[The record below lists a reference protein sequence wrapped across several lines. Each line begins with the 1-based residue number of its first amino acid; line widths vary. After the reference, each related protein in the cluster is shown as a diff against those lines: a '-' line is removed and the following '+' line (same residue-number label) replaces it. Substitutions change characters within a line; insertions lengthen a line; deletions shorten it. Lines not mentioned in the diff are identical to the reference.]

1 MAKAS
6 KKSPEEKLRVVLSVL
21 RGELSAAAA
30 GRRAGVSE
38 QTVHNWKKAFLEGAR
53 DRLAL
58 GARRRRG
65 GEPPQPPDAPAPR
78 QVRCDR
84 RRSRG
89 TGRAQ
94 RRRHRP
100 TQSRRRAGG
109 SNQDAARRPPL
120 GDQGPHP
127 GDQPDPR
134 PDRHRP
140 RRVERPAP
148 RAAHRP
154 LIDACARLR
163 PNPTGHQVTA
173 AAKQARRTLARRHRA
188 LSAEINELDAEL
200 LALCADANPALLAAP
215 GVGPDT
221 AATLLVTAGDN
232 PQRMATNASF
242 AALCGASPIE
252 ASSGQHTRHRLNRGG
267 DRQANNAPS
276 GAHSTGQDPPRDHPL
291 PQTPHRARNPPT
303 AHRPAAAA
311 PRRTPT
317 PPSTQRR
324 RHPRRRRTSPQHLH
338 HPHLTTR
345 TRHPPQP
352 QPRHPLPKL
361 AHPNRRFTHI
371 GASRDTLI
379 RLINAIHSTQR
390 ECRSRESQWDN
401 EMKAETTWFHPQI
414 LSLVSLRDLQSTS
427 CLSTSIRHAQ
437 VQ

>member
-109 SNQDAARRPPL
+109 SNQDAARRPPI

-173 AAKQARRTLARRHRA
+173 AAKQALRTLARRHRA

-267 DRQANNAPS
+267 DRQANNALWRIAMVRLRYDERTIAYAQRRTAQGKTRREIIRCLKRHIAREIHQLLTDPPPVPR
-276 GAHSTGQDPPRDHPL
+276 GAHLRHLRHNAGVTLADAA
-291 PQTPHRARNPPT
+291 RALNT
-303 AHRPAAAA
+303 C
-311 PRRTPT
+311 T
-317 PPSTQRR
+317 
-324 RHPRRRRTSPQHLH
+324 
-338 HPHLTTR
+338 
-345 TRHPPQP
+345 
-352 QPRHPLPKL
+352 
-361 AHPNRRFTHI
+361 THI
-371 GASRDTLI
+371 
-379 RLINAIHSTQR
+379 
-390 ECRSRESQWDN
+390 SQL
-401 EMKAETTWFHPQI
+401 E
-414 LSLVSLRDLQSTS
+414 RG
-427 CLSTSIRHAQ
+427 IRHNHNLATHYQ
-437 VQ
+437 NWLTQIAA